1 MHVYIED
8 IGKHEGE
15 EVTIK
20 GWLHNRRSSGKI
32 HFLILRDG
40 SGFIQAVMSKAAVGD
55 ELFKAA
61 DHLSQETSLI
71 VTGTARAD
79 KRAPSGYEIDVKH
92 ARGRR
97 ASRTTIPITPKEHGV
112 DYLLDRRHLWI
123 RTERQQAILR
133 VRHEIINAVRDFFNA
148 RGFILADTPIFTP
161 AACEGTTTLFPAQ
174 YFEEQTAYLTQSGQL
189 YNEANAMA
197 LGRVYCFGPTFRAEK
212 SKTRRHLTE
221 FWMVEPEM
229 AYAELDDVMDLAED
243 LVVSVVGRVLERRRR
258 ELKVLER
265 DIIEARGGPASRSR
279 ESRTTRRSRLLQ
291 EKGQPIQWGGDF
303 GGPDETTLSEQF
315 DRPVMVHRYPAAV
328 KAFYMKPDPERPDVA
343 LGVDVLAPEGLRR
356 DHRRRRAPG
365 RSRSPAAAHQGAQA
379 AAGSVRVVP
388 RSAPVRHRAA
398 RRLRHGHRARRRLDL
413 RARTRSRDDSV
424 SANALSVVSMKI
436 GLISLG
442 CPKNLVDSEV
452 MLGLAEQ
459 AGHQLT
465 ADPAQADVLVV
476 NTCAFIDSAKQESI
490 DAILEMAQ
498 HKKQRRVPAA
508 HRDGL
513 SRPSVIATSCARR
526 SRRSTRCS
534 ARVTSRRS

>member
-32 HFLILRDG
+32 HFLIVRDG

-55 ELFKAA
+55 EMFKTA
-61 DHLSQETSLI
+61 DHLSQETSII

-79 KRAPSGYEIDVKH
+79 KRAPSGYEIDLKQLEVVSPAH
-92 ARGRR
+92 DF
-97 ASRTTIPITPKEHGV
+97 PITPKEHGV

-133 VRHEIINAVRDFFNA
+133 VRHEIINAVRDFFNE

-161 AACEGTTTLFPAQ
+161 AACEGTTTLFAAQ

-229 AYAELDDVMDLAED
+229 AYAELDDVMHLAED
-243 LVVSVVGRVLERRRR
+243 LIVSIVGRVLDRRAR

-265 DIIEARGGPASRSR
+265 DAAKLEAVQKPFPRISYDEAVA
-279 ESRTTRRSRLLQ
+279 LLQ
-291 EKGQPIQWGGDF
+291 GKGLPIEWGGDF

-328 KAFYMKPDPERPDVA
+328 KAFYMKPDPERPELA
-343 LGVDVLAPEGLRR
+343 LGVDVLAPEGY
-356 DHRRRRAPG
+356 G
-365 RSRSPAAAHQGAQA
+365 EIIG
-379 AAGSVRVVP
+379 GGE
-388 RSAPVRHRAA
+388 
-398 RRLRHGHRARRRLDL
+398 RLADLDLLLQRIKEHELPQEAFEWYLDL
-413 RARTRSRDDSV
+413 RRYGTVPHGGFGMGIER
-424 SANALSVVSMKI
+424 VVAWICKLEHVRETI
-436 GLISLG
+436 
-442 CPKNLVDSEV
+442 PYPR
-452 MLGLAEQ
+452 MLYRLY
-459 AGHQLT
+459 
-465 ADPAQADVLVV
+465 P
-476 NTCAFIDSAKQESI
+476 
-490 DAILEMAQ
+490 
-498 HKKQRRVPAA
+498 
-508 HRDGL
+508 
-513 SRPSVIATSCARR
+513 
-526 SRRSTRCS
+526 
-534 ARVTSRRS
+534 